1 MTADAAIDFDPAFRG
16 AAALP
21 LIRRSRNTI
30 ALCFPKNEQRRRR
43 FGKPFAIIFAA
54 IPLAAQGQ
62 DALFSALSL
71 DKSVSMATNSA
82 VDLTRPGPYVG
93 PVQVN
98 ANVFVG
104 ASYNDNINA
113 SQTAPQADVI
123 LTAGTTLGFV
133 WPATDQSQ
141 ITFGSGI
148 SYNNYVR
155 RTQNS
160 GLQITPDS
168 ALTYSVTIDDWRLTA
183 FDQLSYLREVVT
195 EGALAN
201 LSTLPRLEN
210 TAGLRAE
217 WDPGK
222 WTSQVG
228 YSHTIYLSEGG
239 SDNFLN
245 HSSEDFFFRGGR
257 RFAENTEFGIEAS
270 GSLTSYESSLQ
281 QDSQS
286 VSFGGYADW
295 QLRPA
300 IHATLRGGPTI
311 YFFDSTGTNNPAS
324 TLNSYYVVA
333 QVIHQLTDYVSQT
346 LNIERDVQLG
356 LNQGS
361 SFIEE
366 FTASYSVNWRLTRA
380 LGIGINLDYES
391 GNQPLPFSVGPFIVQ
406 RNENYTRYGGG
417 LQLSWQAT
425 DKISTTLGYSYW
437 DRQSNIA
444 GRSYNANM
452 VSLGVTYT
460 F

>member
-1 MTADAAIDFDPAFRG
+1 MTADAAINSDPSFRR
-16 AAALP
+16 ATALW
-21 LIRRSRNTI
+21 LIQYSCNRI
-30 ALCFPKNEQRRRR
+30 ALCSRR
-43 FGKPFAIIFAA
+43 FGKPLAVILVAL
-54 IPLAAQGQ
+54 PLAAQGQ

-71 DKSVSMATNSA
+71 DKSVSMETNSI
-82 VDLTRPGPYVG
+82 VDLTRPGPYLG
-93 PVQVN
+93 PVQAN

-123 LTAGTTLGFV
+123 LTAGTTLGFI
-133 WPATDQSQ
+133 WPVTDQSQ
-141 ITFGSGI
+141 VTLGSGI
-148 SYNNYVR
+148 SYDNYVR
-155 RTQNS
+155 RTENS
-160 GLQITPDS
+160 GFQITPDS

-183 FDQLSYLREVVT
+183 FNQLSYLREVVT

-222 WTSQVG
+222 WTFQSG
-228 YSHTIYLSEGG
+228 YSHTIYFSEAA
-239 SDNFLN
+239 SASYLN

-257 RFAENTEFGIEAS
+257 RFAENTEFGVEAS
-270 GSLTSYESSLQ
+270 GSLTGYESRLQ

-286 VSFGGYADW
+286 VSFGGYANW
-295 QLRPA
+295 QLRPP
-300 IHATLRGGPTI
+300 IQITLRGGPTI
-311 YFFDSTGTNNPAS
+311 YFFDSSGSNSPAS
-324 TLNSYYVVA
+324 TLNSYYVVG
-333 QVIHQLTDYVSQT
+333 QVIHQLTDYISQT

-366 FTASYSVNWRLTRA
+366 LTASYAISWRLTQTV
-380 LGIGINLDYES
+380 GIGMNVDYEA
-391 GNQPLPFSVGPFIVQ
+391 GNQPLPFSVGQFILE

-417 LQLSWQAT
+417 FQLSWQAT
-425 DKISTTLGYSYW
+425 DKLSTTLGYSYW

-444 GRSYNANM
+444 GRSYTDNL